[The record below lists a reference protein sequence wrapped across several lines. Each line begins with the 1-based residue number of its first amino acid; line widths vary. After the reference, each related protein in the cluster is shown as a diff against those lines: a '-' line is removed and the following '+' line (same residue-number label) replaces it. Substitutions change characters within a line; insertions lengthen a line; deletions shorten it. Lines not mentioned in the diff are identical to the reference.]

1 MTTANLTTEFED
13 RDGIRLI
20 HVSGPLDSANHDSFK
35 DVLDQIVNRPNFR
48 VVIDCEKMTYINSR
62 GIMLLARYQRAT
74 GQSVSFFGVA
84 ALNSRI
90 TRAIELLGMSNLV
103 KPYAT
108 VEEALRSAAA
118 L

>member
-1 MTTANLTTEFED
+1 MTIANLTTEFED

-20 HVSGPLDSANHDSFK
+20 HVSGPLDSMTYDSFK
-35 DVLDQIVNRPNFR
+35 DVLDPLVSQPHFR
-48 VVIDCEKMTYINSR
+48 VVLDCEKLTYINSR

-84 ALNSRI
+84 ALNPRI
-90 TRAIELLGMSNLV
+90 TRAIELLGMSKLV
-103 KPYAT
+103 ILYPT
-108 VEEALRSAAA
+108 VEVAIRAAAA